1 MTMIRYFL
9 PFLLFLF
16 ITSCSGA
23 VKLNYKPGQIPDTS
37 KATKP
42 LTILL
47 KPYIDS
53 RGDVAQNYVG
63 KIESTITDM
72 HGDKIIMEKDVAISV
87 NEAIKTHLTSAGFT
101 VTSPSSPP
109 LEGGE
114 GGGQADIIMS
124 GEIKKFRLDI
134 KGRDEI
140 EIELESRLISG
151 KTGKGIWE
159 GEITEKEDRHAGV
172 SGNSKKTINSYISK
186 TLAKVI
192 NKTIIEI
199 NKNFGNAGTA
209 SAEETPIPEEAG
221 RISIKT
227 EPPRSKVYIG
237 DVYYGL
243 SPLTVDIEPIVYEIT
258 IRLEGFK
265 EKKEKVSIRKGQK
278 TELEIN
284 MEKE

>member
-1 MTMIRYFL
+1 MLPFWSVSIFGIGIIIASIDRGTRKEIVEIGLMKIIRYSL
-9 PFLLFLF
+9 PLFLF
-16 ITSCSGA
+16 IFITGCSGA
-23 VKLNYKPGQIPDTS
+23 VKLNYKPGQVPDTS

-124 GEIKKFRLDI
+124 GEIKKFKLYI
-134 KGRDEI
+134 KGREEI
-140 EIELESRLISG
+140 E
-151 KTGKGIWE
+151 
-159 GEITEKEDRHAGV
+159 
-172 SGNSKKTINSYISK
+172 N
-186 TLAKVI
+186 
-192 NKTIIEI
+192 
-199 NKNFGNAGTA
+199 
-209 SAEETPIPEEAG
+209 
-221 RISIKT
+221 
-227 EPPRSKVYIG
+227 
-237 DVYYGL
+237 
-243 SPLTVDIEPIVYEIT
+243 
-258 IRLEGFK
+258 
-265 EKKEKVSIRKGQK
+265 
-278 TELEIN
+278 
-284 MEKE
+284 